1 MRSHTHLSDKVYKKV
16 KTIKFIA
23 MQSSL
28 MMDIMEL
35 LAINIHQPLYNT
47 TNLYDL
53 DEITPEL
60 KDMYDKYIQPI
71 DEWKELPSEIFSFSE
86 RFGKKPEPETPAKT
100 LKERQREGIQRA
112 KELGKYKGRK
122 AMQIDEDKFKRML
135 IEWKNKERTAVSI
148 QREFHIS
155 AQTFYRWIKE
165 DRYIIQ
171 ENNDE

>member
-1 MRSHTHLSDKVYKKV
+1 MKGHTHLSDEVYKKV
-16 KTIKFIA
+16 KTIKFITL
-23 MQSSL
+23 QNSL
-28 MMDIMEL
+28 VMDIMEI
-35 LAINIHQPLYNT
+35 LAINIYQPRYNT
-47 TNLYDL
+47 ANLYDL

-86 RFGKKPEPETPAKT
+86 RFVKKTKPETPAKT
-100 LKERQREGIQRA
+100 FKERQREGIQRA

-122 AMQIDEDKFKRML
+122 TMQIDEDKFKQML

-165 DRYIIQ
+165 DRYII
-171 ENNDE
+171 

>member
-1 MRSHTHLSDKVYKKV
+1 MRSHTHLSDEVYKKV

-23 MQSSL
+23 MQSL
-28 MMDIMEL
+28 LVMDIMEI
-35 LAINIHQPLYNT
+35 LAINIYQPLYNT

-53 DEITPEL
+53 DEVTPEL
-60 KDMYDKYIQPI
+60 KDMYDKYMQPI

-86 RFGKKPEPETPAKT
+86 RFVPEIPAKT
-100 LKERQREGIQRA
+100 FKEKQKEGIQKA

-122 AMQIDEDKFKRML
+122 AIQIDENKFKQML

-165 DRYIIQ
+165 DKYAIQ
-171 ENNDE
+171 ENNNE